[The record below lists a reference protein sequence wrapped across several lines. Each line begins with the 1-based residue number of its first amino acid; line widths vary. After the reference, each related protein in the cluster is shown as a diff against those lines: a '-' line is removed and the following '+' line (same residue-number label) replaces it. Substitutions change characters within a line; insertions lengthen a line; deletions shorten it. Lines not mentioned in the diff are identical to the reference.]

1 MLYRSE
7 LASDGTTSLHPQAMT
22 SKSMSGDASPKYLAE
37 IDRYID
43 DLEESLWPL
52 NSYIHENP
60 ELAFEEHKA
69 HEALTKFMQTREG
82 WHVTPSAYGIETAWV
97 ASYDSGR
104 PGPVVS
110 FNAEYGTS
118 VFQVTRRR
126 QRR

>member
-1 MLYRSE
+1 
-7 LASDGTTSLHPQAMT
+7 
-22 SKSMSGDASPKYLAE
+22 MSGDASLKYLAE

-43 DLEESLWPL
+43 DLEEALWPL

-60 ELAFEEHKA
+60 ELAFEEYKA

-97 ASYDSGR
+97 AFYDSGR

-110 FNAEYGTS
+110 FNAEYGTF
-118 VFQVTRRR
+118 VPQVPCRRH
-126 QRR
+126 RR